1 MGEEVGRVLR
11 FVLNGLFATAVH
23 YAALAGLIEGADMA
37 SAALANALAAVCG
50 IAVSYAGNRNFV
62 LRSRAPH
69 RRAGP
74 RFLAGY
80 AAVVSL
86 HGGAMALWA
95 DIGGQDYRIGFL
107 LFTGMAAVLTYLLN
121 RFFVFRE
128 PAAGRPSR

>member
-1 MGEEVGRVLR
+1 MREEAGRVLR

-23 YAALAGLIEGADMA
+23 YGVLAGLIEGAEMA

-50 IAVSYAGNRNFV
+50 IAVSYAGNRSFV
-62 LRSRAPH
+62 LRSRARH
-69 RRAGP
+69 RRAGA
-74 RFLAGY
+74 RFLSCY

-95 DIGGQDYRIGFL
+95 DIGGLDYRIGFL
-107 LFTGMAAVLTYLLN
+107 LFTAAAAVLTYLLN

-128 PAAGRPSR
+128 PEAGLSPR

>member
-1 MGEEVGRVLR
+1 MREEARRVLR
-11 FVLNGLFATAVH
+11 FGLNGLFATAVH
-23 YAALAGLIEGADMA
+23 YGVLAGLIEGAGMG

-50 IAVSYAGNRNFV
+50 IAVSYAGNRSFV

-80 AAVVSL
+80 GAVVAL

-95 DIGGQDYRIGFL
+95 DMGGLDYRFGFL
-107 LFTGMAAVLTYLLN
+107 LFTGLAAVLTYLLN

-128 PAAGRPSR
+128 PGAGLPSR

>member
-1 MGEEVGRVLR
+1 MREEAGRVLR

-23 YAALAGLIEGADMA
+23 YGVLAGLIEGAGMA

-50 IAVSYAGNRNFV
+50 IAVSYVGNRGFV

-69 RRAGP
+69 RRAGA
-74 RFLAGY
+74 RFLGCY

-95 DIGGQDYRIGFL
+95 DIGGLDYRIGFL
-107 LFTGMAAVLTYLLN
+107 LFTAAAAVLTYLLN

-128 PAAGRPSR
+128 PEAGLSPR

>member
-1 MGEEVGRVLR
+1 MREEVGRILR
-11 FVLNGLFATAVH
+11 FVLNGLLATAVH
-23 YAALAGLIEGADMA
+23 YAVLAGLIEGVGMA
-37 SAALANALAAVCG
+37 SAALANAFAAVCG
-50 IAVSYAGNRNFV
+50 ISVSYAGNRNFV

-80 AAVVSL
+80 AAVVLL

-95 DIGGQDYRIGFL
+95 DIGGLDYRIGFL

-121 RFFVFRE
+121 RFFVFPE
-128 PAAGRPSR
+128 AQAE

>member
-1 MGEEVGRVLR
+1 MGEEAGRVLR

-23 YAALAGLIEGADMA
+23 YAVLAGLVEGAGMA
-37 SAALANALAAVCG
+37 SAAVANALAAVCG
-50 IAVSYAGNRNFV
+50 IAVSYFGNRSFV

-80 AAVVSL
+80 AAVVAL

-95 DIGGQDYRIGFL
+95 DLGGLDYRIGFL
-107 LFTGMAAVLTYLLN
+107 LFTGLAAVLTFLLN

-128 PAAGRPSR
+128 SGAESPSR

>member
-1 MGEEVGRVLR
+1 MREEAGRVLR

-23 YAALAGLIEGADMA
+23 YGALAALIEGAGMT

-50 IAVSYAGNRNFV
+50 IAVSYAGNHAFV
-62 LRSRAPH
+62 MRSRAPH
-69 RRAGP
+69 RRAGT
-74 RFLAGY
+74 RFLACY

-95 DIGGQDYRIGFL
+95 DIGGLDYRIGFL
-107 LFTGMAAVLTYLLN
+107 LFTGMAAILTYLLN

-128 PAAGRPSR
+128 PVVG

>member
-1 MGEEVGRVLR
+1 MREEAGRVLR

-23 YAALAGLIEGADMA
+23 YGVLAGLIEGAGMG
-37 SAALANALAAVCG
+37 SAAIANALAAVCG

-69 RRAGP
+69 RRAGT
-74 RFLAGY
+74 RFLACY
-80 AAVVSL
+80 AAIVAL

-95 DIGGQDYRIGFL
+95 DIGGLDYRIGFL
-107 LFTGMAAVLTYLLN
+107 VFTGLAAILTYLLN

-128 PAAGRPSR
+128 AGAELSSR

>member
-1 MGEEVGRVLR
+1 MREEAGRVLR

-23 YAALAGLIEGADMA
+23 FGVLAGLVEGAGMG
-37 SAALANALAAVCG
+37 SAALANTLAAVCG
-50 IAVSYAGNRNFV
+50 ITVSYAGNRSFV

-69 RRAGP
+69 RRAGV
-74 RFLAGY
+74 RFLACY

-95 DIGGQDYRIGFL
+95 DIGGLDYQIGFL
-107 LFTGMAAVLTYLLN
+107 LFTGAAAVLTYVLN

-128 PAAGRPSR
+128 PEAELSSR